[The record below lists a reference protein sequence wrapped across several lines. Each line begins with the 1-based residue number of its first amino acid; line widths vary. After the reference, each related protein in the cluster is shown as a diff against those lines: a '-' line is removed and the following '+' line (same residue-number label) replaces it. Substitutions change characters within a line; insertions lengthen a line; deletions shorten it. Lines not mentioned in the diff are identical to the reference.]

1 VAGGPAAFMGHA
13 RSGDSGDD
21 AWLGLLRE
29 RLEHEVSARTG
40 VDVPVLADRAGAAWA
55 DQWRRRVEEGLDADT
70 MLLVI
75 ITPDLFG
82 SAACRQEIARFRDRE
97 RALGRDDLIVA
108 VYYASAPAMEGRIPR
123 RGADLARLLRSRQ
136 RADWRELRREPVTA
150 PAVGDAIGQLAGRM
164 TDVLVADRPG
174 VRTHVVDASRGGGLR
189 SVSEAIRAAKPGDRI
204 LVRPGTYEEARLK
217 RRDDRQ
223 RRQGNRAR

>member
-55 DQWRRRVEEGLDADT
+55 DQWRRRVEEGLDADM

-108 VYYASAPAMEGRIPR
+108 VYYASAPAMESRIPR

-136 RADWRELRREPVTA
+136 RADW
-150 PAVGDAIGQLAGRM
+150 LAGRM
-164 TDVLVADRPG
+164 TDVLVADRAG
-174 VRTHVVDASRGGGLR
+174 VRTHVVDASRGGRLR